1 MEPDD
6 RSTRLLDGLRVFGAA
21 YAEFTRRFATSL
33 GLHAT
38 DARALIEILTAED
51 QGTPLTPARL
61 AERVGLSS
69 GAATNLVNRLESAGY
84 VGRSREHAD
93 RRVVT
98 LRSSPGI
105 GEPAGAFFA
114 PLSSR
119 FADLVGRHDESD
131 LAAVESFLQGLRVTM
146 DELLGVPA
154 EGSRSE
160 PRSGR
165 TGGAPPM

>member
-21 YAEFTRRFATSL
+21 YAELTRRFAESL
-33 GLHAT
+33 GLHST

-51 QGTPLTPARL
+51 QGAPLTPARL
-61 AERVGLSS
+61 AERIGLSS
-69 GAATNLVNRLESAGY
+69 GATTNLVNRLERAGY
-84 VGRSREHAD
+84 VTRSREHTD

-105 GEPAGAFFA
+105 GQPAGEFFA
-114 PLSSR
+114 PLASR
-119 FADLVGRHDESD
+119 FAELVARHPDGELD
-131 LAAVESFLQGLRVTM
+131 AFESFLAGLRDTM
-146 DELLGVPA
+146 DELLGSPDGTA
-154 EGSRSE
+154 RSE

-165 TGGAPPM
+165 TG